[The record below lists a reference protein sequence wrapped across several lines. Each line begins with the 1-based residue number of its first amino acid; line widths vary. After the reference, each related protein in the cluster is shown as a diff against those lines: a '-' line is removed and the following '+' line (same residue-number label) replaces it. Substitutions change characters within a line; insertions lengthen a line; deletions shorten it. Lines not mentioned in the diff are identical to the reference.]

1 MIVCFMSQFSHIN
14 IAVDTRNNTMYT
26 ITQSKKVCIETKK
39 KINAR
44 YLLQDFKAFV

>member
-14 IAVDTRNNTMYT
+14 IAVDTINNTMYT
-26 ITQSKKVCIETKK
+26 ITQAKKVCIETKK
-39 KINAR
+39 KNAR